1 MRCQG
6 FVSQHDNLLSTLS
19 VWQTLMYA
27 ALLRLPEEMTSRQKL
42 CRFCLVSFHCLLCFY
57 LFIDRAAYIMEDVG
71 LSNVCHNLVGDI
83 HGGTGNGQ
91 GGGASTG
98 GSGAKSISGGQRRRL
113 SIAVELLSNPAAIT
127 LDEPTSGLD
136 AASSLKIVKSLR
148 SMSRKYKAI
157 ICLSIHQPRS
167 EVFGLFDYLLLL
179 GTGGYLVYYGPSASA
194 ASILASSPIVDTA
207 FFSTENPGDFIIDIL
222 GLASD
227 EVEIVSSI
235 PLLQEDS
242 ASSSSVNDATTEE
255 STTTRIIENERH
267 IHDYPPV
274 DEETKEQMQTLVS
287 TDSLPSSVLSPLARP
302 TRIINEA
309 DTDQNRHLRTLKL
322 HEYFLTTTSYADLLT
337 DLSPILKAGRGA
349 TTRLVEEDN
358 SSFTSS
364 RNRDVVRDDNDI
376 EMVNMTGQSTHG
388 LLSSSSRRSDETDP
402 PRNRIRLPQFSS
414 SSFNNNLPS
423 VFGGNQEDNSHG
435 THSLS
440 LQERFRYPAAT
451 STQIWVLFC
460 RRVQVSLF
468 RNRFS
473 SSIYISFFSF
483 LLCLLKAFLPSVQ
496 DAFYLFLQMICVAI
510 IVSVTFSY
518 QIDNEMEPPYQVI
531 MLLSVIALYAMIL
544 QYLILIPEYM
554 TERPIISNEII
565 SKYISVSSYITS
577 TMLTEIPRVIIQVF
591 LLLSILY
598 HLHPLNPNHINRN
611 FTYICLIVGVV
622 AFQSLI
628 NFTSMMTDSISV
640 AYTVTFLIL
649 GSGTLFGGLL
659 VRYSKIPSMFQFL
672 YYVSITAVTQRALI
686 TNDLQCC
693 YLTVTCNTL
702 AKDYYASSS
711 SSSSANPFTNSTL
724 NTVTTNF
731 CPPGLGFT
739 GDGSDDGNL
748 GRVYLI
754 VRQFSL
760 AVFLF

>member
-1 MRCQG
+1 LQVLIYL
-6 FVSQHDNLLSTLS
+6 FSFLFLFLS
-19 VWQTLMYA
+19 VLSFTL
-27 ALLRLPEEMTSRQKL
+27 LN
-42 CRFCLVSFHCLLCFY
+42 
-57 LFIDRAAYIMEDVG
+57 RAAYIMEDVG
-71 LSNVCHNLVGDI
+71 LSNVCHNLVGDVL
-83 HGGTGNGQ
+83 GGTGNGQ

-207 FFSTENPGDFIIDIL
+207 FFNTENPGDFIIDIL

-242 ASSSSVNDATTEE
+242 ASSSASVNGINDTTTEE
-255 STTTRIIENERH
+255 STTTTRIIETERH
-267 IHDYPPV
+267 IRDYPPA
-274 DEETKEQMQTLVS
+274 DEEETKEQMQTLVS
-287 TDSLPSSVLSPLARP
+287 TDSLPASSSSSGGVLSPLARP

-322 HEYFLTTTSYADLLT
+322 HEYFLSTTSYADLLE
-337 DLSPILKAGRGA
+337 DLSPILTTGGGGA
-349 TTRLVEEDN
+349 TRPGEEDN

-376 EMVNMTGQSTHG
+376 EMVSMTGQSTHG
-388 LLSSSSRRSDETDP
+388 LLSSSTGRSEETDP

-414 SSFNNNLPS
+414 SSLGNNLPS

-460 RRVQVSLF
+460 RRVQVSLL
-468 RNRFS
+468 
-473 SSIYISFFSF
+473 ISVSF
-483 LLCLLKAFLPSVQ
+483 LLLLYFFFVFFFV
-496 DAFYLFLQMICVAI
+496 FYR
-510 IVSVTFSY
+510 
-518 QIDNEMEPPYQVI
+518 
-531 MLLSVIALYAMIL
+531 LSFH
-544 QYLILIPEYM
+544 QY
-554 TERPIISNEII
+554 
-565 SKYISVSSYITS
+565 K
-577 TMLTEIPRVIIQVF
+577 
-591 LLLSILY
+591 
-598 HLHPLNPNHINRN
+598 
-611 FTYICLIVGVV
+611 
-622 AFQSLI
+622 
-628 NFTSMMTDSISV
+628 
-640 AYTVTFLIL
+640 
-649 GSGTLFGGLL
+649 TLFI
-659 VRYSKIPSMFQFL
+659 YFSK
-672 YYVSITAVTQRALI
+672 
-686 TNDLQCC
+686 
-693 YLTVTCNTL
+693 
-702 AKDYYASSS
+702 
-711 SSSSANPFTNSTL
+711 
-724 NTVTTNF
+724 
-731 CPPGLGFT
+731 
-739 GDGSDDGNL
+739 
-748 GRVYLI
+748 
-754 VRQFSL
+754 
-760 AVFLF
+760 